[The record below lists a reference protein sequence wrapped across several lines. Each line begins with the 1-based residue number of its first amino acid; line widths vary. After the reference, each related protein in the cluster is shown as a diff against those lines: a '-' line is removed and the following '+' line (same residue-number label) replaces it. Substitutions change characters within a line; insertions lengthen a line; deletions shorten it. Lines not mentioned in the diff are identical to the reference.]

1 MGNSSDIVIGMQ
13 PRIKLEPIALT
24 DADWMYR
31 LRSDPE
37 VNRYIESPRPDSL
50 EKMEETL
57 RRIIEVNA
65 LERWNFLKILRA
77 DDRQPL
83 GTICLWNYNEART
96 KAEFGFELF
105 PMEQGKGIMSE
116 ALSLLL
122 EFARR
127 EEQLKRV
134 EAWTHR
140 DNAAARRLLERH
152 GFVRDLAE
160 EEKAKTDG
168 TLKSYVI
175 YGLRLVP
182 FVHPRSVET
191 ARLTQV
197 PFVER
202 DAPFI
207 LQLLNTEGWKRYI
220 GDRGVT
226 DEASAIAY
234 LQGSPM
240 RLEREQG
247 MTFYKVCRKDDGS
260 PIGMCGLILRDYL
273 PGPDLG
279 FAFLPEAEGKGYARE
294 AAEAWIPLV
303 KSVFGYDTLYA
314 ITVPENE
321 RSIGLLK
328 RLSFEQQEMIEREG
342 EKLMVWR
349 RRVVRSE
356 Q

>member
-1 MGNSSDIVIGMQ
+1 MESRV
-13 PRIKLEPIALT
+13 KLEPIALS
-24 DADWMYR
+24 DAEWMYH
-31 LRSDPE
+31 LRSNPE

-50 EKMEETL
+50 EKMVETL

-77 DDRQPL
+77 TDHQPL
-83 GTICLWNYNEART
+83 GTICLWNYNEDRT
-96 KAEFGFELF
+96 KAELGFELF
-105 PMEQGKGIMSE
+105 PDEQGKGMMSE
-116 ALSLLL
+116 TLSLML

-127 EEQLKRV
+127 EEQLKQV

-152 GFVRDLAE
+152 GFGRDLAE
-160 EEKAKTDG
+160 EEKARSDG

-175 YGLRLVP
+175 YELSLVP
-182 FVHPRSVET
+182 FVHPQSVET
-191 ARLTQV
+191 ERLTQV
-197 PFVER
+197 PFSER

-207 LQLLNTEGWKRYI
+207 LNLLNTEGWKRYI
-220 GDRGVT
+220 GDRGVA
-226 DEASAIAY
+226 DEAGAIAY
-234 LQGSPM
+234 LQRSPM

-247 MTFYKVCRKDDGS
+247 MTFYKVSTKKDGS

-294 AAEAWIPLV
+294 AAEAWVPLV
-303 KSVFGYDTLYA
+303 KSVFGYDTVYA

-321 RSIGLLK
+321 RSIRLLK
-328 RLSFEQQEMIEREG
+328 RLSFEHQETIDRDG

-349 RRVVRSE
+349 IGVSSKQLAEGSR
-356 Q
+356 